1 MLINCNQEKVVNT
14 IVYLLQNLGGTI
26 YLTKLIK
33 LLYILDECS
42 VKETGVPFTW
52 LEYKAWRK
60 GPVPVE
66 LYDLLRNKIGTKAV
80 LDLFSEI
87 LIIDKKENPLQTD
100 KDAYLISSK
109 HSFNDDEFCEYEIN
123 LMDRII
129 QMYGSKNS
137 NELIEILHSTDSLW
151 YKTVEKHQLDFQF
164 NLMQNRS
171 DFTISFTELIKED
184 LYLQQA
190 YQSAYQSIKFENEL
204 N

>member
-80 LDLFSEI
+80 LDLFSEF
-87 LIIDKKENPLQTD
+87 LIIDKKENPKQTD

-129 QMYGSKNS
+129 QRYGSKNS

>member
-80 LDLFSEI
+80 LDLFSEF
-87 LIIDKKENPLQTD
+87 LIIDKKENPLETD

-129 QMYGSKNS
+129 QRYGSKNS
-137 NELIEILHSTDSLW
+137 NELIEILHSIDSLW

>member
-80 LDLFSEI
+80 LDLFSEF

>member
-80 LDLFSEI
+80 LDLFSEF

-129 QMYGSKNS
+129 QRYGSKNS
-137 NELIEILHSTDSLW
+137 NELIEILHSIDSLW

>member
-80 LDLFSEI
+80 LDLFSEF
-87 LIIDKKENPLQTD
+87 LIIDKKENPIQTD

-129 QMYGSKNS
+129 QRYGSKNS
-137 NELIEILHSTDSLW
+137 NELIEILHSIDSLW

>member
-80 LDLFSEI
+80 LDLFSEF
-87 LIIDKKENPLQTD
+87 LIIDKKDNPLQTD

-129 QMYGSKNS
+129 QRYGSKNS
-137 NELIEILHSTDSLW
+137 NELIEILHSIDSLW

>member
-1 MLINCNQEKVVNT
+1 MLINCNHEKVVNT

-80 LDLFSEI
+80 LDLFSEF

-109 HSFNDDEFCEYEIN
+109 HSFDDDEFCEYEIN

-137 NELIEILHSTDSLW
+137 NELIEILHSIDSLW